1 MYNLHRVFLYMYV
14 MIDFTKKIH
23 NSDKFRKPAIQ
34 FKTTGKYCQY
44 PKGTTEYIKYWE
56 QEMDYCINGYT
67 AEDGDYITG
76 YNYFYLN
83 YCPIQRI
90 VYEKGLD
97 KKGNEVIKRKREQD
111 FPDFWDYDYYY
122 FQAIEEAENAGK
134 HLVVAKSR
142 RKGFSYKGA
151 SMLCRNFFLIPNSK
165 SYVYASNKQYLT
177 EDGILTKAWAYMD
190 FIDEYTAWAKKRQVA
205 NTQLRRRASMIVTDE
220 YGNKVEVGYK
230 SEIIGVSL
238 KDNPDTVRGKAGK
251 LILWE
256 EAGSFPELDAAWQIA
271 RPSVEQDGV
280 AFGLMLAFGC
290 VCAGTKVWTNSGNC
304 INIEDLNKEDGIVG
318 WNSYSAV
325 LQSIENINPPSK
337 KECLEIT
344 TNTGRT
350 LRCSKD
356 HPLLWSTSGLTR
368 SKRKKSG
375 KREYYKK
382 WLWHEAEKCK
392 VGEQLGV
399 INEIPFFGDKEMWEP
414 RLIGWLIGDGSY
426 GLDKTPRLSN
436 CDDNITGYV
445 FDNFD
450 TAIERSYITK
460 TGKNYYEIRI
470 KGICKKLRELGIYGQ
485 TKNKKRLPL
494 NIHTYSRNTLA
505 ELIGGIYDTDGYIR
519 VEDNRA
525 KIILTQC
532 QKEILEQIS
541 DILLQFGVHSTI
553 RYIKGKYREHVTNGR
568 LIKSKNGEYRLE
580 INDIT
585 SASNF
590 ANSIELKVDYK
601 QAALDLIYYVSQNH
615 RAKYRKELIGVHPER
630 IVEIKDIG
638 LQTIYNLTAAGYN
651 NYIANG
657 FVTHN
662 TGGDQGPAVAAL
674 REAFY
679 NPESFNCLPFENI
692 WEDSVQAKPCGFF
705 VPQHT
710 NLDIRDEN
718 GNRLY
723 MDKDGNTL
731 HNKAKELVLKQR
743 EEELKTAKSSEQVDR
758 YIAEHAETP
767 SESFTEFSGNIFP
780 KKELQKQLARIRTN
794 KKLANAKQVG
804 DLTMVDGQPV
814 WNIKKTGDITEYPL
828 PKTADP
834 TGAIVIWEHPIKDA
848 PFGLYIIGV
857 DPYDHDQSGSSSL
870 GSCLVYKRHQN
881 FESYSDMIV
890 AEYTGRPATAEIFYE
905 KVYRLALYYNARI
918 MYENQNKGLFMY
930 FKNKHIDY
938 LLADQPDIL
947 KDIVSNS
954 TVNRGKGSHMT
965 KEIKIWAFGKIKE
978 WLEED
983 RGNGQLGL
991 NTIFSEPLLEEL
1003 IKCNDKSNVDRIMS
1017 LCQIMIYREQLYNV
1031 QIKEVKETEKKQRL
1045 FNKPLFSR
1053 DDNSEPEVFY
1063 DHNITTFMF
1072 TN

>member
-1 MYNLHRVFLYMYV
+1 MYNLHRVFLYIYA

-122 FQAIEEAENAGK
+122 FQAIEEAESVGK

-271 RPSVEQDGV
+271 RPSVEQDGI
-280 AFGLMLAFGC
+280 AFGLMLAFG
-290 VCAGTKVWTNSGNC
+290 
-304 INIEDLNKEDGIVG
+304 
-318 WNSYSAV
+318 
-325 LQSIENINPPSK
+325 
-337 KECLEIT
+337 
-344 TNTGRT
+344 
-350 LRCSKD
+350 
-356 HPLLWSTSGLTR
+356 
-368 SKRKKSG
+368 
-375 KREYYKK
+375 
-382 WLWHEAEKCK
+382 
-392 VGEQLGV
+392 
-399 INEIPFFGDKEMWEP
+399 
-414 RLIGWLIGDGSY
+414 
-426 GLDKTPRLSN
+426 
-436 CDDNITGYV
+436 
-445 FDNFD
+445 
-450 TAIERSYITK
+450 
-460 TGKNYYEIRI
+460 
-470 KGICKKLRELGIYGQ
+470 
-485 TKNKKRLPL
+485 
-494 NIHTYSRNTLA
+494 
-505 ELIGGIYDTDGYIR
+505 
-519 VEDNRA
+519 
-525 KIILTQC
+525 
-532 QKEILEQIS
+532 
-541 DILLQFGVHSTI
+541 
-553 RYIKGKYREHVTNGR
+553 
-568 LIKSKNGEYRLE
+568 
-580 INDIT
+580 
-585 SASNF
+585 
-590 ANSIELKVDYK
+590 
-601 QAALDLIYYVSQNH
+601 
-615 RAKYRKELIGVHPER
+615 
-630 IVEIKDIG
+630 
-638 LQTIYNLTAAGYN
+638 
-651 NYIANG
+651 
-657 FVTHN
+657 

-814 WNIKKTGDITEYPL
+814 WNIKKTGDITEYHL

-834 TGAIVIWEHPIKDA
+834 TGAIVIWDHPIKDA

-870 GSCLVYKRHQN
+870 GSCLVYKRHQD

-947 KDIVSNS
+947 KDIITSSN
-954 TVNRGKGSHMT
+954 VNRGKGSHMT

-991 NTIFSEPLLEEL
+991 NTILSEPLLEEL
-1003 IKCNDKSNVDRIMS
+1003 IKCNDKSNVDRIMAM
-1017 LCQIMIYREQLYNV
+1017 CQIMIYREQLYNV
-1031 QIKEVKETEKKQRL
+1031 QIKEVKEVEKKQRL

-1053 DDNSEPEVFY
+1053 DDDSEPEVFY